1 MQSTPTYVALTS
13 YDLLLH
19 LFDQFHWCNGPSRAS
34 LASCARVCR
43 AWQEP
48 ASYVLWRKL
57 PALHPLWNLLA
68 ARNFS
73 PESKWLSAYWQYID
87 ADDFVKNV
95 ITRDR
100 ERWNYFLRRASHV
113 REVGIAACGPS
124 ELALVR
130 ALTGYNKG
138 KSLLPSLQRLSWRHA
153 VPTDTSVLL
162 FSSPSLRDLEVAV
175 SRLGTETGMTINS
188 IVPAGPPRVDPMFIG
203 LSEAAPLLHRLTLSG
218 RQGPGPAIVPHIV
231 KLTHLRELLLYNQS
245 ININPEQMSIVFE
258 NLCDLESLHA
268 FVVDFSNPAAQAY
281 APSLRSL
288 RLKGESLD
296 LQGVLS
302 GYLNVPH
309 LRSLILQASDEHYT
323 QKSHNIF
330 HLITQA
336 SFALA
341 SSLRAISITQMD
353 DPIDVV
359 WNDSHKDVDLCL
371 ANALMPFAD
380 ADVEAIAKAWKRVQ
394 KLHIAY
400 APFRAHTH
408 PPLTSLR
415 HFADHCPEP
424 VQLSMTELAIFD
436 ALGFPVVPREGAPP
450 LRFLDLKIPLFYIDY
465 LFPNLVLND
474 GEVNAVKPKQ
484 LPARFTWE
492 AVEEKTHEGPPSYSC

>member
-1 MQSTPTYVALTS
+1 MA
-13 YDLLLH
+13 
-19 LFDQFHWCNGPSRAS
+19 FC
-34 LASCARVCR
+34 
-43 AWQEP
+43 
-48 ASYVLWRKL
+48 
-57 PALHPLWNLLA
+57 LLA
-68 ARNFS
+68 
-73 PESKWLSAYWQYID
+73 D

-302 GYLNVPH
+302 GYLDAPH
-309 LRSLILQASDEHYT
+309 LHSLTLQASDEHYT

-336 SFALA
+336 SFA
-341 SSLRAISITQMD
+341 SSLRAISITLLN
-353 DPIDVV
+353 DPTDVV
-359 WNDSHKDVDLCL
+359 WNDPTVRSFSSIVEPLFALRDLEDVDLCL

-380 ADVEAIAKAWKRVQ
+380 ADVEAIAKAWRRVQ

-400 APFRAHTH
+400 APFRAHTR

-415 HFADHCPEP
+415 HFADHCPEL
-424 VQLSMTELAIFD
+424 VQLSMTKLAIPD
-436 ALGFPVVPREGAPP
+436 ALDVPVVPREGAHP
-450 LRFLDLKIPLFYIDY
+450 LRFLDLKMTFARNYDGGRLEKAIIAEYIDH

-474 GEVNAVKPKQ
+474 REVNAVGPKQ
-484 LPARFTWE
+484 LPAMFTWE
-492 AVEEKTHEGPPSYSC
+492 AVEEEIRLLRQHQRSAIV